1 MHDFFPLCLDCHFHS
16 YIIVIDGYRYIV
28 CKWKRAETETVHDYM
43 FEVNERFEQIWG
55 ATSEKDITQIVPLD
69 VIQSDEKFFNYIY
82 ESNES

>member
-1 MHDFFPLCLDCHFHS
+1 
-16 YIIVIDGYRYIV
+16 
-28 CKWKRAETETVHDYM
+28 M